1 MCFFFC
7 LNHKIVTDSRRTSST
22 TCTFS
27 FNFCGA
33 RGAYRLTVSVQL
45 HASTSGNSFNKTPFR
60 TRINAHIWSCT
71 GDNQQYACFS
81 AFSNAVLESPTDL
94 FLQKKTYFLFF
105 PLWAIRTVLIA
116 FGVEITCPFHFFRKK
131 RDCAFPKTDPI
142 PAQTQ
147 NIAFSR
153 SCKDRKKKYR
163 FPVHKKLS
171 NPLFVS
177 LPDKPSSCLMDTP
190 IQRHPLTAC
199 QSVQALK

>member
-45 HASTSGNSFNKTPFR
+45 HASTYGNSFNKTPFR

-94 FLQKKTYFLFF
+94 VF
-105 PLWAIRTVLIA
+105 A
-116 FGVEITCPFHFFRKK
+116 EE
-131 RDCAFPKTDPI
+131 
-142 PAQTQ
+142 
-147 NIAFSR
+147 NI
-153 SCKDRKKKYR
+153 
-163 FPVHKKLS
+163 FPVLS
-171 NPLFVS
+171 SLGYQDSSHRLRRRNHMSVSFLSQKAGLCLSENRSDSSANAEHRLF
-177 LPDKPSSCLMDTP
+177 P
-190 IQRHPLTAC
+190 IL
-199 QSVQALK
+199 